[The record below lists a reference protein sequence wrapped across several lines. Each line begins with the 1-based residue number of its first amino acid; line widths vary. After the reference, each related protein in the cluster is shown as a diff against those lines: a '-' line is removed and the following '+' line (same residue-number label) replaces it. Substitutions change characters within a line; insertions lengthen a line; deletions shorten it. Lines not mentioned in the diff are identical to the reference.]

1 LTSGRDWHDLAA
13 GGQNLAALRKP
24 GHDFEMPTCCE
35 ICEHFL
41 SREKQPQSARD
52 VSEVVF
58 GKRTVRLCRVHRFIA
73 HQHHVTT
80 LGGLRHLFRENRGRR
95 SFLPRRAFDV
105 ASGVQDEQRASRG
118 RRASDLEPHA

>member
-1 LTSGRDWHDLAA
+1 MTSGRDWHDLAA

-58 GKRTVRLCRVHRFIA
+58 GKRTVRLCRVHRDHGEAMLPESCYHF
-73 HQHHVTT
+73 
-80 LGGLRHLFRENRGRR
+80 
-95 SFLPRRAFDV
+95 PRRALMD
-105 ASGVQDEQRASRG
+105 ARG
-118 RRASDLEPHA
+118 